1 MVIKTTF
8 FESVTAA
15 CKASKADESFHV
27 VAETPLTN
35 SLCASQ
41 AVIQQ
46 YQHESVHCPKNHP
59 NLCTK
64 TEPVHWMAWMQC
76 MVYICA
82 VFVPDKCAQKPDKY
96 RCIRFI
102 RDMLGFF
109 CRVFRFFGTVCSMC
123 TFYCAVAFQA

>member
-1 MVIKTTF
+1 MVIKTAF

-46 YQHESVHCPKNHP
+46 YQHESVHCPKKHP

-76 MVYICA
+76 MVYKCA

-109 CRVFRFFGTVCSMC
+109 FAESLGFLGQ
-123 TFYCAVAFQA
+123 CAVCALFIVQ